1 MDMSKLSI
9 RFKLG
14 LGFVVLLAL
23 LVLIGVAAL
32 VELGVINRATEQIA
46 TKNLVSVQAASDMRD
61 LVGVM
66 RRAEAR
72 IVMNSN
78 EKEKEGQE
86 NRIREARAKLAEVE
100 AKAEQVFTTPEEVK
114 VWKEYKLNRDAW
126 LAQNDT
132 LRSSSRQAET
142 GLADA

>member
-1 MDMSKLSI
+1 MDLSKLSI
-9 RFKLG
+9 RIKLS
-14 LGFVVLLAL
+14 LGFGVLLAL

-32 VELGVINRATEQIA
+32 IELGVINGATERIA

-78 EKEKEGQE
+78 EKEKAG
-86 NRIREARAKLAEVE
+86 
-100 AKAEQVFTTPEEVK
+100 
-114 VWKEYKLNRDAW
+114 
-126 LAQNDT
+126 
-132 LRSSSRQAET
+132 
-142 GLADA
+142 

>member
-1 MDMSKLSI
+1 MGMSKLSI

-14 LGFVVLLAL
+14 LGFGVLLAL

-32 VELGVINRATEQIA
+32 IELGVINRATEQIA
-46 TKNLVSVQAASDMRD
+46 TKNLVSVQTASDVRD
-61 LVGVM
+61 LVGVI
-66 RRAEAR
+66 RRAESR

>member
-14 LGFVVLLAL
+14 VGFGVLLAL

-46 TKNLVSVQAASDMRD
+46 TKNLVSVQTASDMHD
-61 LVGVM
+61 LVGVI
-66 RRAEAR
+66 RRAEAC

-78 EKEKEGQE
+78 EKEKEDKE
-86 NRIREARAKLAEVE
+86 KRIAEARAKLAEV
-100 AKAEQVFTTPEEVK
+100 
-114 VWKEYKLNRDAW
+114 
-126 LAQNDT
+126 
-132 LRSSSRQAET
+132 
-142 GLADA
+142 

>member
-14 LGFVVLLAL
+14 LGFGVLLAL

-78 EKEKEGQE
+78 EK
-86 NRIREARAKLAEVE
+86 
-100 AKAEQVFTTPEEVK
+100 
-114 VWKEYKLNRDAW
+114 
-126 LAQNDT
+126 
-132 LRSSSRQAET
+132 
-142 GLADA
+142 

>member
-1 MDMSKLSI
+1 M
-9 RFKLG
+9 
-14 LGFVVLLAL
+14 

-32 VELGVINRATEQIA
+32 VELGVINGATEQIA

-78 EKEKEGQE
+78 EKEKAGQE
-86 NRIREARAKLAEVE
+86 NICCCSWWGLHGGISI
-100 AKAEQVFTTPEEVK
+100 QV
-114 VWKEYKLNRDAW
+114 LW
-126 LAQNDT
+126 LLGICVN
-132 LRSSSRQAET
+132 
-142 GLADA
+142 G

>member
-14 LGFVVLLAL
+14 IGFGVLLAL

-32 VELGVINRATEQIA
+32 VELGVINGATEQIA

-78 EKEKEGQE
+78 EKEKAGQE
-86 NRIREARAKLAEVE
+86 NRFAEARAKLSEVE
-100 AKAEQVFTTPEEVK
+100 ARA
-114 VWKEYKLNRDAW
+114 
-126 LAQNDT
+126 
-132 LRSSSRQAET
+132 
-142 GLADA
+142 